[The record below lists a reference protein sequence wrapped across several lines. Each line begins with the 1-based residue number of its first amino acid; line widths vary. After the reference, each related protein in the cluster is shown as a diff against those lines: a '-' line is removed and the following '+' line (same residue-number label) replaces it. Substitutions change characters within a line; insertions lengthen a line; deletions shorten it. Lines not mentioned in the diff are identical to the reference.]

1 MGQKINATGF
11 RVGVNKGWGSFWYA
25 PKDQFA
31 KLLHDDIKIKK
42 FIREKIEPAG
52 VNLVKIKRSMNKVII
67 EVRVARPGVVIGRG
81 GAGIEELKK
90 QLNKMIKGEVDL
102 KVYEIKNPEIQA
114 RLIAENIKN
123 QLTRRIVPKFA
134 ATREI
139 ENAKKSGIVK
149 GIKIWVS
156 GRIKGAEIARVEK
169 FQWGS
174 VPMQTLRADIDYAYV
189 DAQVPNAGK
198 QGIKV
203 WVYTGEKLDLDEN
216 DL

>member
-25 PKDQFA
+25 PKDEYA
-31 KLLHDDIKIKK
+31 KLLLDDLKIKK
-42 FIREKIEPAG
+42 FIREKIEAAG
-52 VNLVKIKRSMNKVII
+52 VSAVKIKRSMNKVII
-67 EVRVARPGVVIGRG
+67 EVKVARPGVVIGRG
-81 GAGIEELKK
+81 GAGIEDLKK
-90 QLNKMIKGEVDL
+90 ELNRMVKGEVEL
-102 KVYEIKNPEIQA
+102 KVFEIKNPEIQA

-134 ATREI
+134 ASREI
-139 ENAKKSGIVK
+139 ENAKKSGQVK

-174 VPMQTLRADIDYAYV
+174 VPMQTLRANIDYAYV

-198 QGIKV
+198 HGIKV
-203 WVYTGEKLDLDEN
+203 WVYTDEKLDLD
-216 DL
+216 DSDF

>member
-11 RVGVNKGWGSFWYA
+11 RIGVNKGWSSFWYS
-25 PKDQFA
+25 PKSQFA
-31 KLLHDDIKIKK
+31 TLLHDDLKIKEYVRK
-42 FIREKIEPAG
+42 KIEAAG
-52 VNLVKIKRSMNKVII
+52 VNVVKIKRSMNKVQI

-90 QLNKMIKGEVDL
+90 ELNRMVKGEVEL
-102 KVYEIKNPEIQA
+102 KVFEIKSPEVQA

-123 QLTRRIVPKFA
+123 QLVRRVVPKFA
-134 ATREI
+134 ASREI
-139 ENAKKSGIVK
+139 ENAKKTGEVK

-174 VPMQTLRADIDYAYV
+174 VPMQTLRAKIDYAFV
-189 DAQVPNAGK
+189 DAEVPNAGK
-198 QGIKV
+198 HGIKV
-203 WVYTGEKLDLDEN
+203 WVYTGEKLDLD
-216 DL
+216 DTDF

>member
-25 PKDQFA
+25 PKDQYA
-31 KLLHDDIKIKK
+31 SLLLEDLKIKK
-42 FIREKIEPAG
+42 FVRKKIESAG
-52 VNLVKIKRSMNKVII
+52 VSDIRIKRSMNKVII
-67 EVRVARPGVVIGRG
+67 EVKVARPGVVIGRG
-81 GAGIEELKK
+81 GTGIEELKK
-90 QLNKMIKGEVDL
+90 ELNRRIKGEVEL
-102 KVYEIKNPEIQA
+102 KVFEIKNPEIQS

-123 QLTRRIVPKFA
+123 QLIRRIVPKFA
-134 ATREI
+134 ALREI
-139 ENAKKSGIVK
+139 ENAKKSGQVK

-174 VPMQTLRADIDYAYV
+174 VPMQTLRADIDYAFL

-198 QGIKV
+198 HGIKV
-203 WVYTGEKLDLDEN
+203 WVYTGEKLDLD
-216 DL
+216 DDDF

>member
-31 KLLHDDIKIKK
+31 KLLHDDLKIKK
-42 FIREKIEPAG
+42 FIREKIEAAG
-52 VNLVKIKRSMNKVII
+52 VSEVRIKRSMNKVIL
-67 EVRVARPGVVIGRG
+67 EVKVARPGVVIGRG
-81 GAGIEELKK
+81 GAGIEDLKK
-90 QLNKMIKGEVDL
+90 ELNRMIKGEVEL
-102 KVYEIKNPEIQA
+102 KVFEVKNPEIQA

-139 ENAKKSGIVK
+139 ENAKKSGQVK

-174 VPMQTLRADIDYAYV
+174 VPMQTLRANIDYAYV

-203 WVYTGEKLDLDEN
+203 WVYTDEKLDLD
-216 DL
+216 DSDF